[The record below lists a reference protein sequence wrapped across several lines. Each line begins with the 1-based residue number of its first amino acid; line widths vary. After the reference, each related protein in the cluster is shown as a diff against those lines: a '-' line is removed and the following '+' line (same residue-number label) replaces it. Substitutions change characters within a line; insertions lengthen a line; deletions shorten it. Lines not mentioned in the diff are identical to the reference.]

1 MRRLLGPILIATTG
15 AAFLGVGV
23 LIAVLG
29 DLDDSTRASADLVEL
44 RADAPRIA
52 LLAEEALQSGSSD
65 ELEGAIGDV
74 EARSSVVPEVAAAAL
89 DAKAADPLLGRI
101 RDAWS
106 ELAETARLRAQGLA
120 TTAELVAAS
129 DETRARVNALVDAV
143 AGANESRLSQIAG
156 ILRIAIVVGVGLLLF
171 FALLMTG
178 SIRRHFSEYD
188 AGTGLPRER
197 RLRQQLDRRLH
208 ASPAGVAVL
217 AISFDK
223 FERARDTLGSE
234 ATDQLLAEASATINE
249 ALTVRHTL
257 ARGAGDG
264 FIVILEGHEAAATR
278 AAGALI
284 QALDRPYSVKGLEL
298 RITAS
303 VGIALSDVHGDDV
316 ESLLH
321 AADAAKARAR
331 ALGGARFHLHD
342 ASDDSTDSSDVLGLE
357 VELRRAIDQD
367 EFVLYFQPQIGIADG
382 RLIGA
387 EALLRWQS
395 PSRGLVSPGLFVPIL
410 ESTDLIGPVGEWVI
424 RTAAHEAAAWPR
436 SRNGEAMRVAVNVSG
451 HQLVD
456 GRLVEVVS
464 EALANSPLDPSRL
477 EIEVTETAALSQP
490 ETATRVLR
498 ALRSMGVHSALDDF
512 GTGQSSLEHI
522 KSLPGDSIKIDRT
535 FVVDIVDD
543 TTDRSI
549 VEAVVSIA
557 RSLGRTT
564 VAEGVETEE
573 QLELLRE
580 LGCDIAQGYLI
591 GRPMPPPEFR
601 TFIRQWRGL
610 VPVEELEVAVA

>member
-1 MRRLLGPILIATTG
+1 
-15 AAFLGVGV
+15 
-23 LIAVLG
+23 
-29 DLDDSTRASADLVEL
+29 
-44 RADAPRIA
+44 
-52 LLAEEALQSGSSD
+52 
-65 ELEGAIGDV
+65 
-74 EARSSVVPEVAAAAL
+74 
-89 DAKAADPLLGRI
+89 
-101 RDAWS
+101 
-106 ELAETARLRAQGLA
+106 
-120 TTAELVAAS
+120 
-129 DETRARVNALVDAV
+129 
-143 AGANESRLSQIAG
+143 
-156 ILRIAIVVGVGLLLF
+156 
-171 FALLMTG
+171 
-178 SIRRHFSEYD
+178 
-188 AGTGLPRER
+188 
-197 RLRQQLDRRLH
+197 
-208 ASPAGVAVL
+208 
-217 AISFDK
+217 
-223 FERARDTLGSE
+223 
-234 ATDQLLAEASATINE
+234 
-249 ALTVRHTL
+249 
-257 ARGAGDG
+257 
-264 FIVILEGHEAAATR
+264 
-278 AAGALI
+278 
-284 QALDRPYSVKGLEL
+284 
-298 RITAS
+298 
-303 VGIALSDVHGDDV
+303 
-316 ESLLH
+316 
-321 AADAAKARAR
+321 
-331 ALGGARFHLHD
+331 
-342 ASDDSTDSSDVLGLE
+342 VLGLE

-367 EFVLYFQPQIGIADG
+367 EFVLYFQPQISIADG

-410 ESTDLIGPVGEWVI
+410 EATDLIGPVGEWVI

-436 SRNGEAMRVAVNVSG
+436 SRSGEAMRVAVNVSG

-490 ETATRVLR
+490 EIATRVLR

-573 QLELLRE
+573 QFELLRE

-591 GRPMPPPEFR
+591 GRPMPPSEFR
-601 TFIRQWRGL
+601 AFIRQWRGL
-610 VPVEELEVAVA
+610 VAVEELEVAVA